1 MKEVSWDEQ
10 RFTAG
15 RSDCKRDRHIAVIH
29 CLSITL
35 MSSGIII
42 VDDFERPLMVISS
55 QQL

>member
-10 RFTAG
+10 RFTAR

-35 MSSGIII
+35 MSSGIVI
-42 VDDFERPLMVISS
+42 VDDFD
-55 QQL
+55 